1 MPGPC
6 APASAATRMLTWP
19 PWNSKRAS
27 QLCRSSLFCPHR
39 TAELGET
46 IRAAQRTA
54 ATPPRAGADPAPRWT
69 LRRLVPWAR
78 ERFGLRCCR
87 ETIRA
92 ALHCF
97 KLSWKKA
104 KKLLGKKLLGRA
116 DPERRQAFIE
126 RVRDLLA
133 GAQRDQHLVVF
144 LDEAHIHQDCDL
156 GYGWGERGQ
165 RFWVASRSPGL
176 SARVSFYG
184 LYSTMRVRCGCG
196 PLRGPT
202 AGTPSRSFDGSVPNG
217 PIASGSCCG
226 TARPTIG
233 RPWSTRWLPP
243 CTSTSCRYQPIAL
256 TSCRSRRCG
265 AGCAKTSPIITA
277 IPAPRT

>member
-144 LDEAHIHQDCDL
+144 LDEAHP
-156 GYGWGERGQ
+156 
-165 RFWVASRSPGL
+165 SGL
-176 SARVSFYG
+176 
-184 LYSTMRVRCGCG
+184 
-196 PLRGPT
+196 
-202 AGTPSRSFDGSVPNG
+202 
-217 PIASGSCCG
+217 
-226 TARPTIG
+226 
-233 RPWSTRWLPP
+233 
-243 CTSTSCRYQPIAL
+243 
-256 TSCRSRRCG
+256 RSRLRLGRARSALLGCLPLAGPVG
-265 AGCAKTSPIITA
+265 ARLVLRALPLQ
-277 IPAPRT
+277 